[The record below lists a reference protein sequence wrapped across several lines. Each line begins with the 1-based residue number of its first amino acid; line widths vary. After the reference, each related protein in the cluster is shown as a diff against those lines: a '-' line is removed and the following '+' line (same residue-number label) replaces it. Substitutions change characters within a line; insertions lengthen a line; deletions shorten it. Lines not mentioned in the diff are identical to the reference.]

1 MNRIQPYPVA
11 LALSFIFSILF
22 LVCIVIHIFVSE
34 TAWPMAQIWGWILIG
49 FSWLNPFSVV
59 LGLLEI
65 ILGSFYVAYT
75 LIPVYNFFNK
85 KTASI
90 EGDSTMNAFRFKP
103 AALALISFGLITYVL
118 CIVFDLVFPQW
129 AMYKLWE
136 ILLPGF
142 TWISWGSFFI
152 GALGI
157 IIYGLYIAAVFVPI
171 YNYFQKGTYPE
182 MK

>member
-1 MNRIQPYPVA
+1 MNRNRPYPVA
-11 LALSFIFSILF
+11 LALTFMFSILY
-22 LVCIVIHIFVSE
+22 LVCVVFHLLVPE
-34 TAWPMAQIWGWILIG
+34 GGLTMKQGWEWLLPG
-49 FSWLNPFSVV
+49 FQWLTPGSFV
-59 LGLLEI
+59 LGWLEI
-65 ILGSFYVAYT
+65 ILGSFYAAYI
-75 LIPVYNFFNK
+75 LIPLYNFTTQNFSSQQGEN
-85 KTASI
+85 
-90 EGDSTMNAFRFKP
+90 TMNALRFKP
-103 AALALISFGLITYVL
+103 VALASIGFGLITYVL

-142 TWISWGSFFI
+142 AWISWGSFFI

-157 IIYGLYIAAVFVPI
+157 IVYGLYIAAVFVPI

>member
-22 LVCIVIHIFVSE
+22 LVCIVMHVFIST
-34 TAWPMAQIWGWILIG
+34 TAWPMAQTWEWILIG
-49 FSWLNPFSVV
+49 FSWITPFSVV

-65 ILGSFYVAYT
+65 ILGSFYLAYIVVP
-75 LIPVYNFFNK
+75 LYNFFIQ
-85 KTASI
+85 KTNSQ
-90 EGDSTMNAFRFKP
+90 EGGNTMNAFRFKP
-103 AALALISFGLITYVL
+103 VALALISFGLITYIL

-157 IIYGLYIAAVFVPI
+157 IVYGLYIAAVFVPI
-171 YNYFQKGTYPE
+171 YDYFQKGDYPE

>member
-1 MNRIQPYPVA
+1 MNRIRPYPVA
-11 LALSFIFSILF
+11 LALTFIFSILY
-22 LVCIVIHIFVSE
+22 LVCVVFHLLVPE
-34 TAWPMAQIWGWILIG
+34 GGLTMKQGWEWLLPG
-49 FSWLNPFSVV
+49 FQWLTPGSFV
-59 LGLLEI
+59 LGWLEI
-65 ILGSFYVAYT
+65 ILGSFYTAYVV
-75 LIPVYNFFNK
+75 IPLYNFLIQ
-85 KTASI
+85 KTSLQ
-90 EGDSTMNAFRFKP
+90 EGGNTMNTFQFKP
-103 AALALISFGLITYVL
+103 VALALTGFGLLTYIL

-129 AMYKLWE
+129 AMYKFWE

-157 IIYGLYIAAVFVPI
+157 IVYGLYIAAVFVPI